1 VNVAAAMSSGATPDT
16 SEISPEDRRVALC
29 LNDMVQLDSDQIEA
43 MRQQL
48 VGMFTEVRKSY
59 EEGSLSDWE
68 MRTIKE
74 FYKSF
79 CVAVDMHRKR

>member
-1 VNVAAAMSSGATPDT
+1 M
-16 SEISPEDRRVALC
+16 C
-29 LNDMVQLDSDQIEA
+29 LAEMTNLDSDQIEA

-48 VGMFTEVRKSY
+48 ISMFTDVRRSY
-59 EEGSLSDWE
+59 EEGVLSDWE

-79 CVAVDMHRKR
+79 CVAVDMHRSGVRR